1 MDIEKYWRAVLKQNA
16 DEIRAFFNK
25 DTVINWHCTNERFNV
40 EEFIRANCEYP
51 GDWDGRIERIEEK
64 GDLIITVTNVFTTDK
79 KLSFHAVSFIRIEKG
94 KILSL
99 DEYWGD
105 DGAPPQWRQDKRI
118 GNPIK

>member
-25 DTVINWHCTNERFNV
+25 DAVINWHCTNERFNV
-40 EEFIRANCEYP
+40 
-51 GDWDGRIERIEEK
+51 DWDGRIERIEEK